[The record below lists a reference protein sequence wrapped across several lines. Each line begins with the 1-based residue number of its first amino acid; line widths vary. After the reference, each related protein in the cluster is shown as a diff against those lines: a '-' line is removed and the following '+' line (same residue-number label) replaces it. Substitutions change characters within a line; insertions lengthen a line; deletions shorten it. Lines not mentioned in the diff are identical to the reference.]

1 MVRKC
6 LLSGAHKHKMC
17 LKGKA
22 CVLDKLLSDQV
33 IGLLV
38 VSSMLM
44 NQQYLLNKVSLN

>member
-1 MVRKC
+1 
-6 LLSGAHKHKMC
+6 MC
-17 LKGKA
+17 LRVKA

-44 NQQYLLNKVSLN
+44 NQQYLLNKVTLN